1 MVNDTIDILDARV
14 ANFGINF
21 TAVINTDQDK
31 FEALNLAINTIKGIF
46 AENLDIGQPIYITK
60 IYDILNNLDEIVDV
74 VDVEIIPKTGARY
87 SDYSLNFKE
96 HVSADGRIQYAPNDV
111 IYELK
116 YPNLD
121 IKGTIR

>member
-1 MVNDTIDILDARV
+1 M
-14 ANFGINF
+14 
-21 TAVINTDQDK
+21 
-31 FEALNLAINTIKGIF
+31 F
-46 AENLDIGQPIYITK
+46 AETLDIGQPIYVTK

-74 VDVEIIPKTGARY
+74 VDAEIVSKTTAKY
-87 SDYSLNFKE
+87 SDYSLNLREFL
-96 HVSADGRIQYAPNDV
+96 SADGRIQYAPDDV